1 MINHHK
7 NMIAFIEH
15 DYILFQII
23 PDDQPFEKAWSNP

>member
-7 NMIAFIEH
+7 NMMAFIEH
-15 DYILFQII
+15 DYRLFQI